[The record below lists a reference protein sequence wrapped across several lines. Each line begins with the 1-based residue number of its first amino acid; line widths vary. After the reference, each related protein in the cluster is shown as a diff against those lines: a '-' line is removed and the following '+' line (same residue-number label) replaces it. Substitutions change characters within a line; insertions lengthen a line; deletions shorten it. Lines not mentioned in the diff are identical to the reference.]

1 MWIRKKVKLIAY
13 SIADSY
19 TTLPC
24 FCRPNRQSIGDSVK
38 LVGGVT
44 VTKLSSLIANDV
56 IRRTQRLSITQ
67 YDTIQVFYR
76 AEVNGQL
83 FYSMRVKARN
93 SFTVE
98 YHTYDSTQSKFGFI
112 LYFFIAKE
120 CVFAVINKLNIHST
134 KAFAFTVGCRSVPV
148 SVSQTNLFDVVEVT
162 FLLEKVLFIEG
173 LVIRFPQACTWLIQ
187 D

>member
-1 MWIRKKVKLIAY
+1 MQYIRV
-13 SIADSY
+13 
-19 TTLPC
+19 
-24 FCRPNRQSIGDSVK
+24 Q
-38 LVGGVT
+38 
-44 VTKLSSLIANDV
+44 
-56 IRRTQRLSITQ
+56 
-67 YDTIQVFYR
+67 
-76 AEVNGQL
+76 
-83 FYSMRVKARN
+83 ARN

-98 YHTYDSTQSKFGFI
+98 YHTYDSTQSKLGFI

-148 SVSQTNLFDVVEVT
+148 SVSQTNLFAKVT